1 MESPIGAGS
10 NTGDLAVKERRAD
23 LDWLRVIAFWLL
35 IYYHTAIA
43 FIPGGIPMIQNADT
57 SPLLQL
63 MAGFLHE
70 FRLSLLFLI
79 SGVGVSFAL
88 RHRNKALFMRD
99 RAVRLLVPLVFGV
112 LVIVPPMIFLEKQFI
127 GAFAGSFA
135 EFYPSIFTSGVYP
148 RGNLSW
154 HHYWFIAYL
163 YLFCLLGWPIFA
175 YFKRVNG
182 RNKIAWWSHR
192 LSRGGSLY
200 LAIVPLAFVE
210 VLLRAW
216 FPGFPDLIH
225 DWANFS
231 HWFLIFIAGF
241 LLASSQPLLDRAQQ
255 LRRLSFAMAMIATA
269 TLLAQFWLPEEG
281 RFSPLVNG
289 ETNIATYVWFCVL
302 RVSNAWFW
310 LLSCLGFAGR
320 YLQRPS
326 RLLTYLNGAVY
337 PLFCLHLT
345 IIVALGYVIV
355 PLDWSILTKYLAITT
370 GTIVTSLGSYE
381 LLWRRFAWLRPLLGL
396 KPLHARKSNSVHGRR
411 GPDELVCGSRASSAT
426 REVRR

>member
-1 MESPIGAGS
+1 MGYPICGVD
-10 NTGDLAVKERRAD
+10 NTSDLAIKERRAD

-35 IYYHTAIA
+35 IYYHAAIA
-43 FIPGGIPMIQNADT
+43 FMPGGIPMIQNADT
-57 SPLLQL
+57 SPVLQV

-70 FRLSLLFLI
+70 FRLALLFLI

-88 RHRNKALFMRD
+88 RHRNKALFMRE

-127 GAFAGSFA
+127 GAFTGSFA
-135 EFYPSIFTSGVYP
+135 EFYPKFFTEGVYP

-175 YFKRVNG
+175 YFKRAAG
-182 RNKIAWWSHR
+182 RRQLARWSQK
-192 LSRGGSLY
+192 LSRGGCLY
-200 LAIVPLAFVE
+200 LALVPLAVVE
-210 VLLRAW
+210 ILLRAW

-231 HWFLIFIAGF
+231 HWFLIFTAGF
-241 LLASSQPLLDRAQQ
+241 LLASSRPLLDRTQQ
-255 LRRLSFAMAMIATA
+255 LRGLSFALAMITTV
-269 TLLAQFWLPEEG
+269 TLFAQFWLPENG
-281 RFSPLVNG
+281 HFSPLVNG
-289 ETNIATYVWFCVL
+289 ETDIATYAWFCVL
-302 RVSNAWFW
+302 RVSNVWFW
-310 LLSCLGFAGR
+310 LLACLGFAGR

-370 GTIVTSLGSYE
+370 GTIVVSLGGYE
-381 LLWRRFAWLRPLLGL
+381 LLWRRNAWLRPLLGL
-396 KPLHARKSNSVHGRR
+396 KPLHAGKSKIRSDVVR
-411 GPDELVCGSRASSAT
+411 GGFDA
-426 REVRR
+426 

>member
-1 MESPIGAGS
+1 MGYSICAVN
-10 NTGDLAVKERRAD
+10 NTSDLAIKERRAD

-35 IYYHTAIA
+35 IYYHAAIV
-43 FIPGGIPMIQNADT
+43 FMPGGIPMIQNADS
-57 SPLLQL
+57 SPVLQV
-63 MAGFLHE
+63 MVGFLHE
-70 FRLSLLFLI
+70 FRLALLFLI

-99 RAVRLLVPLVFGV
+99 RALRLLVPLVFGV

-127 GAFAGSFA
+127 GAFTGSFA
-135 EFYPSIFTSGVYP
+135 EFYPKFFTEGVYP

-154 HHYWFIAYL
+154 HHYWFIVYL

-175 YFKRVNG
+175 YFKRAAG
-182 RNKIAWWSHR
+182 LQR
-192 LSRGGSLY
+192 LERWTQGLLRGGCLY
-200 LAIVPLAFVE
+200 LAIVPLAVVE
-210 VLLRAW
+210 ISLRAW

-231 HWFLIFIAGF
+231 HWFLIFTAGF
-241 LLASSQPLLDRAQQ
+241 LLASSRPLLDRTQQ
-255 LRRLSFAMAMIATA
+255 LRSLSLALAMIATA
-269 TLLAQFWLPEEG
+269 AMFAQFWLPEKG
-281 RFSPLVNG
+281 HFSPLVNG
-289 ETNIATYVWFCVL
+289 ETDIATYAWFCVL
-302 RVSNAWFW
+302 RVSNVWFW
-310 LLSCLGFAGR
+310 LLACLGFAGR

-370 GTIVTSLGSYE
+370 GTIVLSLGGYE
-381 LLWRRFAWLRPLLGL
+381 LVRRRIAWVRPLVGL
-396 KPLHARKSNSVHGRR
+396 KPLHAGKSKIRSNVIR
-411 GPDELVCGSRASSAT
+411 GGFDA
-426 REVRR
+426 

>member
-1 MESPIGAGS
+1 MGYSIGAVN
-10 NTGDLAVKERRAD
+10 NTSDLAIKERRAD

-35 IYYHTAIA
+35 IYYHTAIV
-43 FIPGGIPMIQNADT
+43 FMPGGIPMIQNADS
-57 SPLLQL
+57 SPVLLV

-70 FRLSLLFLI
+70 FRLALLFLI

-99 RAVRLLVPLVFGV
+99 RAVRLLVPLVFGI

-127 GAFAGSFA
+127 GAFSGSFA
-135 EFYPSIFTSGVYP
+135 EFYPQFFTEGVYP

-154 HHYWFIAYL
+154 HHYWFIVYL

-175 YFKRVNG
+175 YFKRAAG
-182 RNKIAWWSHR
+182 QRQLARWSQS
-192 LSRGGSLY
+192 LVRGGGLF
-200 LAIVPLAFVE
+200 LAIVPLAVVE
-210 VLLRAW
+210 ILLRAW

-231 HWFLIFIAGF
+231 HWFMIFTAGF
-241 LLASSQPLLDRAQQ
+241 LLASSLPLLDRTQQ
-255 LRRLSFAMAMIATA
+255 LRGLSFVLAMIATA
-269 TLLAQFWLPEEG
+269 TLFAQFWLPEKG
-281 RFSPLVNG
+281 DFSPLVNG
-289 ETNIATYVWFCVL
+289 ETNIATYAWFCVL
-302 RVSNAWFW
+302 RVANVWFW
-310 LLSCLGFAGR
+310 LLTCLGFAGR

-370 GTIVTSLGSYE
+370 GTIVLSLGGYE
-381 LLWRRFAWLRPLLGL
+381 LVRRRIAWLRPLLGL
-396 KPLHARKSNSVHGRR
+396 KAPPAGKSKIRSDAPVT
-411 GPDELVCGSRASSAT
+411 L
-426 REVRR
+426 